1 MPLFIKMTFKEK
13 VKVLLDKALEEY
25 PHLFLIDLNISET
38 DKISVTLDGDFG
50 VNLQDCINVNRFL
63 DNGLEAET
71 EEGIEFS
78 IEVASAGLSS
88 LLKMERQYVKNIGR
102 TLKVKTISQGDFEGI
117 LTEANNECAT
127 LTWSARE
134 PKEIGKGKVTV
145 EKTLK
150 ISYTDIKEAVVII
163 SF

>member
-13 VKVLLDKALEEY
+13 VKDLLGKALEEN
-25 PHLFLIDLNISET
+25 PQLFLIDLDFSET
-38 DKISVTLDGDFG
+38 NKISIVLDGDSG

-63 DNGLEAET
+63 DNGLEG
-71 EEGIEFS
+71 EEEEFS
-78 IEVASAGLSS
+78 IEVASAGLSTP
-88 LLKMERQYVKNIGR
+88 LKLVRQYKKNIGR
-102 TLKVKTISQGDFEGI
+102 TLKVKTISQGDVEGTV
-117 LTEANNECAT
+117 TEADEEGVT

-145 EKTLK
+145 EKILK

>member
-1 MPLFIKMTFKEK
+1 MTFKEK
-13 VKVLLDKALEEY
+13 VKDLLGKALEEN
-25 PHLFLIDLNISET
+25 PNLFLIDLNFSEAN
-38 DKISVTLDGDFG
+38 KISVVLDGDLG

-63 DNGLEAET
+63 DNGLEG
-71 EEGIEFS
+71 EEVEFS

-88 LLKMERQYVKNIGR
+88 PLKLVRQYKKNIGR
-102 TLKVKTISQGDFEGI
+102 TLKIKTISQGDFEGV
-117 LTEANNECAT
+117 LTEADEEGAT

>member
-13 VKVLLDKALEEY
+13 VKGLLGKALEEN
-25 PHLFLIDLNISET
+25 PQLFLIDLDFSET
-38 DKISVTLDGDFG
+38 NKISVVLDGDSG

-63 DNGLEAET
+63 DNGLEG
-71 EEGIEFS
+71 EEVEFS
-78 IEVASAGLSS
+78 IEVASAGLSTP
-88 LLKMERQYVKNIGR
+88 LKLVRQYKKNIGR
-102 TLKVKTISQGDFEGI
+102 TLKVKTISQGDVEGTV
-117 LTEANNECAT
+117 TEADEEGVT

>member
-1 MPLFIKMTFKEK
+1 VPLFIKMTFKEK
-13 VKVLLDKALEEY
+13 VKDLLGKALEEH
-25 PHLFLIDLNISET
+25 PQLFLIDLDFSET
-38 DKISVTLDGDFG
+38 NKISVVLDGDSG

-63 DNGLEAET
+63 DNGLEG
-71 EEGIEFS
+71 EEIEFS
-78 IEVASAGLSS
+78 IEVASAGLSTP
-88 LLKMERQYVKNIGR
+88 LKLVRQYKKNIGR
-102 TLKVKTISQGDFEGI
+102 TLKVKTISQGDVEGTV
-117 LTEANNECAT
+117 TEADEQGAT
-127 LTWSARE
+127 LTWSTRE

>member
-13 VKVLLDKALEEY
+13 VKDLLGKALEEN
-25 PHLFLIDLNISET
+25 PNLFLIDLNFSEAN
-38 DKISVTLDGDFG
+38 KISVVLDGDLG

-63 DNGLEAET
+63 DNGLEG
-71 EEGIEFS
+71 EEVEFS

-88 LLKMERQYVKNIGR
+88 PLKLVRQYKKNIGR
-102 TLKVKTISQGDFEGI
+102 TLKIKTISQGDFEGV
-117 LTEANNECAT
+117 LTEADEEGAT

-150 ISYTDIKEAVVII
+150 ISYIDIKEAVVII

>member
-1 MPLFIKMTFKEK
+1 MTFKEK
-13 VKVLLDKALEEY
+13 VKDLLGKALEEN
-25 PHLFLIDLNISET
+25 PQLFLIDLDFSET
-38 DKISVTLDGDFG
+38 NKISVVLDGDTG

-63 DNGLEAET
+63 DNGLEG
-71 EEGIEFS
+71 EEVEFS
-78 IEVASAGLSS
+78 IEVASAGLSTP
-88 LLKMERQYVKNIGR
+88 LKLVRQYKKNIGR

-117 LTEANNECAT
+117 LTEADEDGAT